1 VRHRGA
7 GQLSAALL
15 VAAAVVLT
23 ACGTDQGGA
32 TPVEGLDTAP
42 YAAAADAADLADALA
57 AGERIAE
64 DLLGALDVDPRPRD
78 VRPYRV
84 SLCDETRDDSPR
96 IVSVGRGIA
105 FPPDTTDELAERA
118 RDLLEGAGV
127 DGVRVVRE
135 DGILPMTAGVFAGD
149 TWQVAVSFNRPDGI
163 GEIRVNSA
171 CLPGD
176 VPDPPE
182 AS

>member
-1 VRHRGA
+1 MEGP
-7 GQLSAALL
+7 
-15 VAAAVVLT
+15 
-23 ACGTDQGGA
+23 DA
-32 TPVEGLDTAP
+32 TPYTEAV
-42 YAAAADAADLADALA
+42 DATELAEALA
-57 AGERIAE
+57 IGERIAD
-64 DLLGALDVDPRPRD
+64 DLLGTLDVDPRPRD

-84 SLCDETRDDSPR
+84 QLCDETLDDSPR

-105 FPPDTTDELAERA
+105 FPSDATDELTAQA

-127 DGVRVVRE
+127 DGVRVLRE
-135 DGILPMTAGVFAGD
+135 DSILPMVTGVFAGD

-182 AS
+182 SS